1 MAEVQDS
8 GPSYLKPYSPDQFI
22 AAHVNHVGIASDYT
36 GNAFAL
42 TLPSGSDVATV
53 GPGWAQV
60 GAHGYTVPSGQ
71 AQDITIPPSTNAAL
85 GRTDLI
91 TLRYQASWD
100 GVDPGPVRIHRVAG
114 VEGSGDTPI
123 PDLGLSV
130 GENQIE
136 LPLYAITRIEGDTLD
151 DAAVQDLRIWK
162 GPNLLVAATSPLY
175 SAPLGSRVV
184 RDGTIYRRG
193 LVSGV
198 ASWVVESSPVQT
210 LTGLSA
216 TAAPSDPNIG
226 NTEPGWQRQS
236 SCRLVRDGTRRW
248 LHLVSRKGGSNIRS
262 HPTSGHILDQHLA
275 TLHTQDRPPVEV
287 SPAVTVR
294 STSGNTFYG
303 GGVIYPSGNAYV
315 TSWAPDVVLGPGGP
329 DDAVV
334 LDAVWWVAS

>member
-1 MAEVQDS
+1 MPTGIEQS
-8 GPSYLKPYSPDQFI
+8 GPLPGEKFTLARWRQIFG
-22 AAHVNHVGIASDYT
+22 NETGIISDSDGSAY
-36 GNAFAL
+36 GI
-42 TLPSGSDVATV
+42 TLPSGSDTAEIGSATIESIALIHGHPHIIPAGQTQSIDIPASV
-53 GPGWAQV
+53 GG
-60 GAHGYTVPSGQ
+60 GAT
-71 AQDITIPPSTNAAL
+71 
-85 GRTDLI
+85 GRTDRVV
-91 TLRYQASWD
+91 LRRDPATYGTA
-100 GVDPGPVRIHRVAG
+100 PGPIRLTRIAG
-114 VEGSGDTPI
+114 TEGSSTV
-123 PDLGLSV
+123 PDIDPATDLKLFRV
-130 GENQIE
+130 
-136 LPLYAITRIEGDTLD
+136 TRIEGQSLNQ
-151 DAAVQDLRIWK
+151 ASAVPEMTRLGR
-162 GPNLLVAATSPLY
+162 NLLVQATATLPD
-175 SAPLGSRVV
+175 APLGTHAV
-184 RDGTIYRRG
+184 RAGAIFRRD
-193 LVSGV
+193 LVGGSPD
-198 ASWVVESSPVQT
+198 WVVESSPVQQ

-226 NTEPGWQRQS
+226 NTVSGWQRQS